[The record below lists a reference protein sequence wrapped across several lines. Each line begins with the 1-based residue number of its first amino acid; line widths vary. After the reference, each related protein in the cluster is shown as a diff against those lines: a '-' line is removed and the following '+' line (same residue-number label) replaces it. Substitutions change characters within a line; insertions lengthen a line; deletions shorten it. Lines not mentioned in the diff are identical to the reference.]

1 MAEIKQRIFQ
11 LTKDKINNDNIS
23 NNIKKGNIMDIFLQ
37 NNLSGFLKFLNNE
50 NNSIQNFINGY
61 KDKINVNL
69 IKYIYEINNNVKK
82 IYQFFSAV
90 ILGTIFLSFVV
101 VFFILFLT
109 RSITFPVFL
118 MTMLGLVLL
127 LFVIK
132 IIIDYNVNKYLE
144 NIKNSVIDKLEE
156 EENKIIAGISNFPN
170 EFVQFVNKLN

>member
-156 EENKIIAGISNFPN
+156 EENKIITGISNFPN